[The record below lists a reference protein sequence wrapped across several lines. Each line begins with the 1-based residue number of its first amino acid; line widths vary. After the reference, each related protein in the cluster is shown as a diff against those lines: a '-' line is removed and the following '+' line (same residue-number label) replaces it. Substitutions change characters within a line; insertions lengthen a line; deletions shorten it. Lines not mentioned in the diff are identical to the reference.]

1 MKVCVIFAYVPMGRP
16 AQARQPSLGRAPRI
30 IRSHLMVG
38 YVHWPEAPAQH
49 VDLNGRY
56 RGYGEDEQYSNY
68 TTKRHKSH
76 PDFLLAVLTIRP
88 SDAMCSAR

>member
-1 MKVCVIFAYVPMGRP
+1 MRLLCLRADGAARANTSAFAGPGSM
-16 AQARQPSLGRAPRI
+16 A
-30 IRSHLMVG
+30 G

-56 RGYGEDEQYSNY
+56 RGYGDDEQYSNY

-76 PDFLLAVLTIRP
+76 PDFLLAVLTIRT